1 LPTTARIR
9 SDGTIMRPCL
19 LTAARLAVFLLRFD
33 FEDDTLVGRLPMIPA
48 VFTAIL
54 FAVSAVC
61 AGRSTRLLGAGPA
74 NLSRLVLATGLL
86 ALWAHIWGQGV
97 SGAGL
102 PWLLLSGLIGFGFGD
117 LALYGAYR
125 RIGPRLGVLLC
136 LCLAAP
142 VGALTEWLW
151 LGTRLTLYQIAW
163 GTTILVGV
171 LIALAPDSRAASAGG
186 TPIVGI
192 VLGALAAFGQA
203 GGAVLTRK
211 AFDVLRL
218 AGQHI
223 DGGTAA
229 YQRILGGVLLCAA
242 VVLIPRWRKS
252 SGASA
257 ETIATDHP
265 WKRAWPWVI
274 ANALSG
280 PALGVACYQWALAI
294 APTGIVLAITATT
307 PLVVI
312 PFTMVLDGERP
323 ALRSLAGGAVA
334 VLGAVALVYR

>member
-1 LPTTARIR
+1 
-9 SDGTIMRPCL
+9 
-19 LTAARLAVFLLRFD
+19 
-33 FEDDTLVGRLPMIPA
+33 MIPA

-74 NLSRLVLATGLL
+74 NLSRLVLATGCL
-86 ALWAHIWGQGV
+86 ALWAHTRGQGV

-102 PWLLLSGLIGFGFGD
+102 PWLLLSGFVGFGLGD
-117 LALYGAYR
+117 LALYGAYPL
-125 RIGPRLGVLLC
+125 IGPRLAVLLC

-142 VGALTEWLW
+142 VGAIMEWLW
-151 LGTRLTLYQIAW
+151 LGTRLSLYQIVW
-163 GTTILVGV
+163 GTTILAGV
-171 LIALAPDSRAASAGG
+171 LTALAPDSRSASAGRTRAFG
-186 TPIVGI
+186 V

-211 AFDVLRL
+211 AFDVLRQ
-218 AGQHI
+218 ASQHI

-229 YQRILGGVLLCAA
+229 YQRILGGVVLCAV
-242 VVLIPRWRKS
+242 VVLAHQWRKS
-252 SGASA
+252 ATA
-257 ETIATDHP
+257 APETTTTDRP
-265 WKRAWPWVI
+265 WRRAWPWVI
-274 ANALSG
+274 VNALSG

-334 VLGAVALVYR
+334 VLGAVALVYK